1 MSNTIIKSIDAER
14 KRLTT
19 KLRALDKARALLQP
33 EEEVPQIKRSSPR
46 RKPTKRKPSRRGTAL
61 NKIDTG
67 LSKTILTMMRQQLEL
82 LKPGDI
88 GLKATDIVEVL
99 ESRGFMFTS
108 KFPSRSVSGLLTI
121 MYKNGLVTRTPLGK
135 PRIYHYKAVVNG
147 PASVPA
153 SSAPEVDSKSRQRR
167 LEHQAGRQGEGDGLE
182 AGS

>member
-1 MSNTIIKSIDAER
+1 MSSTIIKSIDAER

-33 EEEVPQIKRSSPR
+33 EEEVPVIKRSSPR
-46 RKPTKRKPSRRGTAL
+46 RKAKVKRKASRRGTAL

-88 GLKATDIVEVL
+88 GLKATDIVKVL
-99 ESRGFMFTS
+99 EHRGFIFTS

-121 MYKNGLVTRTPLGK
+121 MHKNGLVDRTPLGK
-135 PRIYHYKAVVNG
+135 PRIYHYKAVVSG

-153 SSAPEVDSKSRQRR
+153 SNAPEVDSKSRQRR
-167 LEHQAGRQGEGDGLE
+167 LAHQEGGEGDGLE
-182 AGS
+182 ARG

>member
-46 RKPTKRKPSRRGTAL
+46 RKPKAKRKPSRRGTAL

-67 LSKTILTMMRQQLEL
+67 LSKTILTMMRQQPIE
-82 LKPGDI
+82 PDSI
-88 GLKATDIVEVL
+88 GLKATDIVSVL
-99 ESRGFMFTS
+99 EHRGFIFTS

-121 MYKNGLVTRTPLGK
+121 MYKNGQVDRTPLGK
-135 PRIYHYKAVVNG
+135 PRIYHYKAVPG
-147 PASVPA
+147 AVPVA
-153 SSAPEVDSKSRQRR
+153 ESRSQQRR
-167 LEHQAGRQGEGDGLE
+167 LDHQVEGEGHGLE
-182 AGS
+182 ARS